1 MRRTAVTLTCIAA
14 ALLTGCGATAGSGA
28 AAKPPAPPAP
38 VSVPPSAPPSAG
50 GAPAC
55 PGADRSEPGAPPTT
69 IDGTPANTPEAVKLS
84 QAVGAQGYGAF
95 ADVYGTHT
103 TDRPA
108 GRVAVC
114 VTDLARG
121 RLLLE
126 AARKADPSVDPGRA
140 DLYLSRYTHRALM
153 AAVERLTA
161 DQGRPAFPLYTF
173 SAARDASGVVVTSTE
188 AGAAS
193 KDLKARL
200 EKITGGVPVTVERG
214 DPVEPLVGTKPP
226 KSPDTAAPVAP

>member
-14 ALLTGCGATAGSGA
+14 ALLTGCGAAAGSGPV
-28 AAKPPAPPAP
+28 AKPPAPPAP
-38 VSVPPSAPPSAG
+38 LSAAPSGSPSAG
-50 GAPAC
+50 GARPC
-55 PGADRSEPGAPPTT
+55 PGADRSGPGAPPTT
-69 IDGTPANTPEAVKLS
+69 IDGTPANTPEAARLS

-108 GRVAVC
+108 GRVMVC

-161 DQGRPAFPLYTF
+161 DQGRPAFPLYSF
-173 SAARDASGVVVTSTE
+173 AAARDASGVVVTSTE

-193 KDLKARL
+193 QDLKARL

-214 DPVEPLVGTKPP
+214 DPAEALVGSKPP
-226 KSPDTAAPVAP
+226 ESPDTAAPVAP